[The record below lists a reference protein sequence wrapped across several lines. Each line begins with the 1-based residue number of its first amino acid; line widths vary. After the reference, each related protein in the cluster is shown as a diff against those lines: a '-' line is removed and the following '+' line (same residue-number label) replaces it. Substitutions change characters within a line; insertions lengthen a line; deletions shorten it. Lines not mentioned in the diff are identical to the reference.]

1 MRRDAFMK
9 SINRYF
15 NKALAVP
22 ALVSSLVFAEPT
34 QQGQGAA
41 PVNQWV
47 KVTQETALN
56 FVETLP
62 NGQLK
67 WGEFFE
73 FPHGWGQDVSIDKVT
88 GRVYFSTDFV
98 CNEEGKKVLKRVY
111 FDITDAMPF
120 YREALSPVCCQVGPR
135 LKQLRQLL
143 TNVRDKDS
151 AERLAADIEPLLPL
165 VRRYSEGIPAE
176 IPYGISS
183 HIMEEQGIISDILAI
198 YEEAMRLI
206 TERHYG
212 SENLDKVMR
221 NLGR

>member
-1 MRRDAFMK
+1 MK
-9 SINRYF
+9 TTNKYF
-15 NKALAVP
+15 HKALAILAMASTIVC
-22 ALVSSLVFAEPT
+22 AEPA
-34 QQGQGAA
+34 QEAPQGNRQFT
-41 PVNQWV
+41 
-47 KVTQETALN
+47 VTQETALN

-67 WGEFFE
+67 WGECLE
-73 FPHGWGQDVSIDKVT
+73 YPHGWGQEVNIGKKT

-98 CNEEGKKVLKRVY
+98 CCEEGKKVLKRVY
-111 FDITDAMPF
+111 FDITDVMPF

-165 VRRYSEGIPAE
+165 VRRYSDGIPAE

-198 YEEAMRLI
+198 YEEARRLI
-206 TERHYG
+206 TERYYG
-212 SENLDKVMR
+212 SENLDKIMR

>member
-1 MRRDAFMK
+1 MK

-22 ALVSSLVFAEPT
+22 ALVSSFVFAEPT
-34 QQGQGAA
+34 QQGQGAD

-98 CNEEGKKVLKRVY
+98 CCEEGKKVVKRVY
-111 FDITDAMPF
+111 FDITDAMQF
-120 YREALSPVCCQVGPR
+120 YREAISPVCSQIAPR
-135 LKQLRQLL
+135 LQQLRQLL

-151 AERLAADIEPLLPL
+151 AERLATDIEPLLPL
-165 VRRYSEGIPAE
+165 VRRYSDGIPAE
-176 IPYGISS
+176 IPSAICS
-183 HIMEEQGIISDILAI
+183 HILEEQGIISDIVAI

-206 TERHYG
+206 TERYYG
-212 SENLDKVMR
+212 SENLDKIMR